1 VFRLP
6 LFLTVMLLAV
16 LPTAPALAKG
26 PLGAD
31 IEGPGVTRTVQGERV
46 QDLTDVTHLGTY
58 AVGESPPE
66 VDPPA
71 EAGPAYTVRYDLGGG
86 QEFRQVLHPSSSAGS
101 LIFTPA
107 GQKLFGSTVPGG
119 WIEAPV
125 NLTLFLR
132 RYGITVTSPEITAP
146 SPKITVPVRPPS
158 PEITVPTPEPVAPPA
173 QSLADSDGNARWW
186 WLALVPVPLLGVAL
200 VVRLRRRPH

>member
-132 RYGITVTSPEITAP
+132 RYGITVP
-146 SPKITVPVRPPS
+146 SPKITVSVTPPS
-158 PEITVPTPEPVAPPA
+158 PQITVPSPEPVAPPA
-173 QSLADSDGNARWW
+173 QSLADSDRNDSDGNARWW